1 MNCVHYF
8 PAALT
13 RDYLLAAAAAGPRV
27 NLIICH
33 HSCSHTCQLFTDK
46 NIIWNQKYFC
56 KSKLTFWLTAAMT
69 SCDQPITGQIQT
81 IKVSLTFRN
90 CAPTQYSTIIKIF
103 WILVFLHLWLWCLC
117 SFSLTKLHQ
126 FYKNSKTFFGIIW
139 KLNGHL
145 LHKRLWLKVRVF
157 SCDVVPWL
165 MYNPSTKCAKLCNFN
180 CYFVAINCIMHAP
193 Q

>member
-13 RDYLLAAAAAGPRV
+13 RDYLLAAAACPCV

-33 HSCSHTCQLFTDK
+33 HSCSHACQLFYR
-46 NIIWNQKYFC
+46 QKYFLE
-56 KSKLTFWLTAAMT
+56 SKIFLKVKTNFLTDW
-69 SCDQPITGQIQT
+69 SQPISGQIQT

-117 SFSLTKLHQ
+117 SFSLTKLNQ